1 MIVFSVEI
9 IGHVVLFRG
18 ELDFIY
24 VSIVR
29 TRPRTPILRAGGS
42 KFWLSPPG
50 GGEGG
55 DLKNKKGGGSMVQE
69 QVILKAGLAL
79 SLFNFFKVYHFYN

>member
-9 IGHVVLFRG
+9 IGRVVLFRG

-29 TRPRTPILRAGGS
+29 TRPPAPILRAGGS
-42 KFWLSPPG
+42 KF
-50 GGEGG
+50 
-55 DLKNKKGGGSMVQE
+55 
-69 QVILKAGLAL
+69 
-79 SLFNFFKVYHFYN
+79 